1 MTDEEIRKAF
11 YEEFPVSV
19 LPNGD
24 EEPFFA
30 DQLDT
35 PERVLDFIL
44 STVHSERE
52 ALREGIEDKKKS
64 PTEDQEDSLE
74 YDEGYDAAI
83 DDVLALLDK
92 E

>member
-30 DQLDT
+30 DQLDM

-52 ALREGIEDKKKS
+52 ALREGIEGLRAKWSND
-64 PTEDQEDSLE
+64 TAQTINETL
-74 YDEGYDAAI
+74 

-92 E
+92 K